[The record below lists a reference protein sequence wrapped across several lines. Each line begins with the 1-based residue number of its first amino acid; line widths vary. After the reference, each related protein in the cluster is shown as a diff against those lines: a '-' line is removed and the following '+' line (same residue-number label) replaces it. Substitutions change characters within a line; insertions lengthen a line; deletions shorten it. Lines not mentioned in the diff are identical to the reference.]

1 MKAIASERFDLFEEL
16 PTEEPPPL
24 PPPSEKLLTAWDKV
38 GIPLQLRASQ
48 LNNLKTTSPNFIKI
62 EIGFSRTVSTR
73 IPKYH
78 KICAHEWRSAP
89 D

>member
-1 MKAIASERFDLFEEL
+1 MVLNDS
-16 PTEEPPPL
+16 
-24 PPPSEKLLTAWDKV
+24 SSSKLDCLEILTAWDKV

-62 EIGFSRTVSTR
+62 EIGFSMTVSTR
-73 IPKYH
+73 IPNYH

>member
-1 MKAIASERFDLFEEL
+1 MQSYIALKFEETGGD
-16 PTEEPPPL
+16 P
-24 PPPSEKLLTAWDKV
+24 LTAWDKV

-62 EIGFSRTVSTR
+62 EIGFSRKVSNR